1 LKSSDNPLTNH
12 QIPASFGG
20 TMYRRVIVPGR
31 VNIIGEH
38 TDYANGLA
46 LPFAVNRKLEL
57 VIKPRKSNF
66 SGDET
71 IVALW
76 KAAGGY
82 PADLTIT
89 SGIPIGK
96 GMSSSAALCI
106 AVVVGVEPNQ
116 DKMVI
121 CQKAQQLE
129 HLVLGTPCGLLDQIA
144 IVFAK
149 ENHATKINFANLSV
163 EHIPLPKSWIFKLV
177 DSGIHRQLSEVNYQA
192 NITHLKSHVD
202 EENKRVMEAI
212 NSDTADLGRLLNES
226 HESLRKLGVSLP
238 EIDALVKEIQTT
250 DGVHG
255 ARMMG
260 GGFGGMIIALVASE
274 NILQNSSLATSSN
287 SFTFE
292 ELG

>member
-1 LKSSDNPLTNH
+1 
-12 QIPASFGG
+12 
-20 TMYRRVIVPGR
+20 MYRRVIVPAR

-46 LPFAVNRKLEL
+46 LPFAVNEKLEL

-89 SGIPIGK
+89 SEIPIGK

-106 AVVVGVEPNQ
+106 AIVVGVEPNQ

-129 HLVLGTPCGLLDQIA
+129 HDILGTPCGLLDQIA
-144 IVFAK
+144 IVYAK
-149 ENHATKINFANLSV
+149 GNSATKINFANLSV

-192 NITHLKSHVD
+192 DITHLKSHVD

-212 NSDTADLGRLLNES
+212 NSDAANLGRLLNDS
-226 HESLRKLGVSLP
+226 HESLSKLGVSLP

-250 DGVHG
+250 DGVLG

-260 GGFGGMIIALVASE
+260 GGFGGMVIALVANE
-274 NILQNSSLATSSN
+274 DILPNSSRVISSS

-292 ELG
+292 EIG

>member
-1 LKSSDNPLTNH
+1 MNRK
-12 QIPASFGG
+12 
-20 TMYRRVIVPGR
+20 VIVPAR

-46 LPFAVNRKLEL
+46 LPFAVNLNLEL
-57 VIKPRKSNF
+57 LIKPRKSDF

-82 PADLTIT
+82 PADLTI
-89 SGIPIGK
+89 SSEIPIGK
-96 GMSSSAALCI
+96 GMSSSAALCVAI
-106 AVVVGVEPNQ
+106 VVGVEPDQ
-116 DKMVI
+116 DKMII
-121 CQKAQQLE
+121 CHKAQQLE
-129 HLVLGTPCGLLDQIA
+129 HEILGTPCGLLDQMA
-144 IVFAK
+144 IVYAK
-149 ENHATKINFANLSV
+149 ENHVAKINFENLSV

-192 NITHLKSHVD
+192 DTTYLKLHVD

-212 NSDTADLGRLLNES
+212 NSDTANLGRLLNDS
-226 HESLRKLGVSLP
+226 HESLSKLGVSLP

-250 DGVHG
+250 DGVLG

-260 GGFGGMIIALVASE
+260 GGFGGMIIALVANE
-274 NILQNSSLATSSN
+274 EILPNYSRVVSSN
-287 SFTFE
+287 SFTFD

>member
-1 LKSSDNPLTNH
+1 
-12 QIPASFGG
+12 
-20 TMYRRVIVPGR
+20 MYRRVIVPAR

-46 LPFAVNRKLEL
+46 LPFAVNQKLVL
-57 VIKPRKSNF
+57 LIKPRKSDF

-89 SGIPIGK
+89 SEIPIGK

-106 AVVVGVEPNQ
+106 AIVVGVEPNQ
-116 DKMVI
+116 DKMII

-129 HLVLGTPCGLLDQIA
+129 HEVLGTPCGLLDQMA
-144 IVFAK
+144 IVYAK
-149 ENHATKINFANLSV
+149 ENYATKINFENLSV
-163 EHIPLPKSWIFKLV
+163 EHIPLPNSWIFKLV
-177 DSGIHRQLSEVNYQA
+177 DSGIHRQLSEIDYQA
-192 NITHLKSHVD
+192 DIAHLKSHVD

-212 NSDTADLGRLLNES
+212 NSGAANLGKLLNDS
-226 HESLRKLGVSLP
+226 HNSLSKLGVSLP
-238 EIDALVKEIQTT
+238 EIDVLVKELQTT
-250 DGVHG
+250 DGVLG

-260 GGFGGMIIALVASE
+260 GGFGGMIIALVE
-274 NILQNSSLATSSN
+274 NENVLPNSSQVVSSN

>member
-1 LKSSDNPLTNH
+1 
-12 QIPASFGG
+12 
-20 TMYRRVIVPGR
+20 MYRRVIVPAR

-46 LPFAVNRKLEL
+46 LPFAVNEKLEL

-66 SGDET
+66 SGDDT

-89 SGIPIGK
+89 SEIPIGK

-106 AVVVGVEPNQ
+106 AIVVGVEPNQ

-129 HLVLGTPCGLLDQIA
+129 HDILGTPCGLLDQIA
-144 IVFAK
+144 IVYAK

-192 NITHLKSHVD
+192 DITHLKSHVD

-212 NSDTADLGRLLNES
+212 NSDAANLGRLLNDS
-226 HESLRKLGVSLP
+226 HESLSKLGVSLP

-250 DGVHG
+250 DGVLG

-260 GGFGGMIIALVASE
+260 GGFGGMVIALVANE
-274 NILQNSSLATSSN
+274 DILPNSSLVISSG

>member
-1 LKSSDNPLTNH
+1 
-12 QIPASFGG
+12 
-20 TMYRRVIVPGR
+20 MYRRVIVPAR

-46 LPFAVNRKLEL
+46 LPFAIDKKLEL
-57 VIKPRKSNF
+57 VIKPLQSGFK
-66 SGDET
+66 GDESV
-71 IVALW
+71 IAMWQAL
-76 KAAGGY
+76 GGY
-82 PADLTIT
+82 PAELAIT
-89 SGIPIGK
+89 SEIPIGK
-96 GMSSSAALCI
+96 GMSSSAALCV
-106 AVVVGVEPNQ
+106 ALVVGLNPER
-116 DKMVI
+116 DKLAI
-121 CQKAQQLE
+121 CRAAQQLE
-129 HLVLGTPCGLLDQIA
+129 HDILGTPCGLLDQIA
-144 IVFAK
+144 IAFAK

-192 NITHLKSHVD
+192 DITHLKSHVD

-212 NSDTADLGRLLNES
+212 NSDAANLGRLLNDS
-226 HESLRKLGVSLP
+226 HESLSKLGVSLP

-250 DGVHG
+250 DGVLG

-260 GGFGGMIIALVASE
+260 GGFGGMVIALVANE
-274 NILQNSSLATSSN
+274 DILPNSSRVISSG

>member
-1 LKSSDNPLTNH
+1 
-12 QIPASFGG
+12 
-20 TMYRRVIVPGR
+20 MYRRVIVPAR
-31 VNIIGEH
+31 ANIIGEH

-46 LPFAVNRKLEL
+46 LPFAVNQKLEL
-57 VIKPRKSNF
+57 LIKPRKSDF
-66 SGDET
+66 TGEET

-89 SGIPIGK
+89 SEIPIGK

-106 AVVVGVEPNQ
+106 AIVVGADPNQ

-129 HLVLGTPCGLLDQIA
+129 HEVLGTPCGLLDQIA
-144 IVFAK
+144 IVYAK
-149 ENHATKINFANLSV
+149 ENNATKINFENLSV
-163 EHIPLPKSWIFKLV
+163 EHVPLPKSWIFKLV
-177 DSGIHRQLSEVNYQA
+177 DSGIHRQLSEIDYQA
-192 NITHLKSHVD
+192 DIINLKSHVD
-202 EENKRVMEAI
+202 EENKRVIEAI
-212 NSDTADLGRLLNES
+212 NSDAANLGRLLNDS
-226 HESLRKLGVSLP
+226 HGSLSKLGVSLP
-238 EIDALVKEIQTT
+238 EIDALVKQLQTT
-250 DGVHG
+250 NGVLG

-260 GGFGGMIIALVASE
+260 GGFGGMIIALVANE
-274 NILQNSSLATSSN
+274 DILPNFSRAISSN